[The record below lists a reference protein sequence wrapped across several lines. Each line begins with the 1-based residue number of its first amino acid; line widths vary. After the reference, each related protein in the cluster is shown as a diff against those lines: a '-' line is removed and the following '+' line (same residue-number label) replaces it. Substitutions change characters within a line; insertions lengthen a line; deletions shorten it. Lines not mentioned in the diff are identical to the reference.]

1 LWAQHRNIK
10 TEAEVGDFGSTRQRL
25 ETFDSFCSQGPY
37 VKKYIAIL
45 ISVIVLSACGE
56 AATQVP
62 ISVPTSTPSVVLIA
76 TEAIAI
82 PTQTEQVVL
91 QTPTAIPADGTLTIR
106 YSPVDGMPQV
116 YIPAG
121 TFHMGGFDVRAAPD
135 EFPAH
140 DVTLD
145 AYWMD
150 QLEVTNAMYQLCVR
164 AGVCT
169 LPQNLGTARK
179 SDYFNN
185 LEFKDYPVVYV
196 TWGQAK
202 SYCEWAGRR
211 LPTEAEWERAARG
224 DDMRTFPWGEDKA
237 DYRFANFNMLV
248 TDTSRVG
255 SYPLGASPFG
265 VLDMAGN
272 VAEWTNDIYNPTFYV
287 SALEMFNPVGPVSS
301 SSLRRVVRGG
311 SLGDAEI
318 NIRVSKR
325 SAVLGSDLR
334 AKEGSD
340 EYLGDFSPRIGFRCA
355 EDE

>member
-1 LWAQHRNIK
+1 MKRVI
-10 TEAEVGDFGSTRQRL
+10 
-25 ETFDSFCSQGPY
+25 P
-37 VKKYIAIL
+37 IL
-45 ISVIVLSACGE
+45 LFVLLLAACGE
-56 AATQVP
+56 TVTQVP
-62 ISVPTSTPSVVLIA
+62 TVEPTSTSVAVLLA
-76 TEAIAI
+76 TEAPIM

-91 QTPTAIPADGTLTIR
+91 PTSTVVPTEEPATTRFSSI
-106 YSPVDGMPQV
+106 DGMPQV

-140 DVTLD
+140 NVTLD
-145 AYWMD
+145 AFWMD
-150 QLEVTNAMYQLCVR
+150 QLEVTNAMYQLCVG

-179 SDYFNN
+179 ANYFNN
-185 LEFKDYPVVYV
+185 PDFKDYPVVYV

-202 SYCEWAGRR
+202 TYCGWTGRR

-272 VAEWTNDIYNPTFYV
+272 VAEWTNDIYGPTFYV
-287 SALEMFNPVGPVSS
+287 SELGTLNPVGPTSS
-301 SSLRRVVRGG
+301 SSLKRVVRGG

-325 SAVLGSDLR
+325 SSVLGSDLK
-334 AKEGSD
+334 AKKDSE

-355 EDE
+355 END

>member
-1 LWAQHRNIK
+1 MK
-10 TEAEVGDFGSTRQRL
+10 THM
-25 ETFDSFCSQGPY
+25 
-37 VKKYIAIL
+37 KKIL
-45 ISVIVLSACGE
+45 PILLAVFILSACGGQ
-56 AATQVP
+56 TQSPAIDPAGTSVP
-62 ISVPTSTPSVVLIA
+62 SPASVPTRNSTK
-76 TEAIAI
+76 T
-82 PTQTEQVVL
+82 PTQTEQASL
-91 QTPTAIPADGTLTIR
+91 PTAAPTQEFVNLR
-106 YSPVDGMPQV
+106 VSPMDGMPQV

-121 TFHMGGFDVRAAPD
+121 TFRMGGFDVRAAPD

-140 DVTLD
+140 EVTLD

-150 QLEVTNAMYQLCVR
+150 QLEVTNAMYQVCVG

-169 LPQNLGTARK
+169 LPQNPGTARK
-179 SDYFNN
+179 ADYFFNPD
-185 LEFKDYPVVYV
+185 FKDYPVVYV

-202 SYCEWAGRR
+202 TYCEWAERR

-224 DDMRTFPWGEDKA
+224 DDMRTFPWGEDKP

-272 VAEWTNDIYNPTFYV
+272 VAEWTNDFYSPAFYA
-287 SALEMFNPVGPVSS
+287 SALEMTNPTGPASS
-301 SSLRRVVRGG
+301 SSWMRVVRGG

-325 SAVLGSDLR
+325 SSVRGSMLNAVRGSD
-334 AKEGSD
+334 A
-340 EYLGDFSPRIGFRCA
+340 YLGEFSPRIGFRCA
-355 EDE
+355 QDEQ